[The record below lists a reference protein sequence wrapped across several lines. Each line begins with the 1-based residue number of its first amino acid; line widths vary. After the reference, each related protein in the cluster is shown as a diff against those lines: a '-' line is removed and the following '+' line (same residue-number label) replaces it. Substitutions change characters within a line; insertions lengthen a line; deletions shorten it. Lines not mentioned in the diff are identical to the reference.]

1 MKLFY
6 RHYGEG
12 QPVII
17 LHGILGISDNWV
29 TIGRK
34 LAEKFE
40 VYIPDQRNH
49 GQSPH
54 SDTFSYYTLADDLFE
69 FLEDHQLSRPILIG
83 HSMGGKVAMNFTL
96 EHPHRI
102 EKLIVVDISIRSY
115 PARQQH
121 LDIMDAMLS
130 VDFDQFSTREGIEK
144 KIREK
149 IISPAVSGF
158 ILKNLYKIGRN
169 RFAWRLNIKS
179 IYQNIENVFEGVD
192 LPYTTDIPALFIK
205 GGGSDYILEDDYSL
219 ILKKFPRAKFHTI
232 ENASHWVHADQP
244 EELCKT
250 LSDFLEKKCEF
261 SGGMS

>member
-29 TIGRK
+29 TIGRR

-54 SDTFSYYTLADDLFE
+54 SDTFNYYALTEDLHE
-69 FLEDHQLSRPILIG
+69 FIEDHQLTKPVLIG
-83 HSMGGKVAMNFTL
+83 HSMGGKVAMNYTL

-102 EKLIVVDISIRSY
+102 DKLIVVDISVRNY
-115 PARQQH
+115 PARRQH
-121 LDIMDAMLS
+121 LEIMDAMLS
-130 VDFDQFSTREGIEK
+130 VDFDQQHTREGIEK
-144 KIREK
+144 IIRER
-149 IISPAVSGF
+149 IVSPAIAGF
-158 ILKNLYKIGRN
+158 ILKNLYRIGRN

-179 IYQNIENVFEGVD
+179 IYTNIENVFEGVE
-192 LPYTTDIPALFIK
+192 LPYSSDVPAVFIK
-205 GGGSDYILEDDYSL
+205 GGASDYIPDEDYPL
-219 ILKKFPRAKFHTI
+219 ILKKFPKAKFHTI
-232 ENASHWVHADQP
+232 ENASHWVHADAP
-244 EELCKT
+244 DELCKT

-261 SGGMS
+261 SSGST

>member
-29 TIGRK
+29 TIGRR

-40 VYIPDQRNH
+40 VFIPDQRNH

-54 SDTFSYYTLADDLFE
+54 SDTFSYYALTNDLFE
-69 FLEDHQLSRPILIG
+69 FIEDHQLSKPILIG
-83 HSMGGKVAMNFTL
+83 HSMGGKVAMNFAL

-102 EKLIVVDISIRSY
+102 EKLIVVDISVRSY

-121 LDIMDAMLS
+121 LDIMEAMLS
-130 VDFDQFSTREGIEK
+130 VDFDQYSTREGIEK
-144 KIREK
+144 IIHEK
-149 IISPAVSGF
+149 INSPAIAGF
-158 ILKNLYKIGRN
+158 ILKNLYRISRN

-179 IYQNIENVFEGVD
+179 IYTNIENVFEGVE
-192 LPYTTDIPALFIK
+192 LPYSSDVPSLFIK
-205 GGGSDYILEDDYSL
+205 GGVSDYIPEEDYPL
-219 ILKKFPRAKFHTI
+219 ILKKFPNARFHKI
-232 ENASHWVHADQP
+232 ENASHWVHADAP
-244 EELCKT
+244 DELCKT
-250 LSDFLEKKCEF
+250 LSEFLEKKCEF
-261 SGGMS
+261 SAGQS

>member
-29 TIGRK
+29 TIGRR

-40 VYIPDQRNH
+40 VFIPDQRNH

-54 SDTFSYYTLADDLFE
+54 SDTFSYYALVDDLFE
-69 FLEDHQLSRPILIG
+69 FIEDHQLSKPILIG
-83 HSMGGKVAMNFTL
+83 HSMGGKVAMNYTL

-102 EKLIVVDISIRSY
+102 DKLIVVDISVRNY
-115 PARQQH
+115 PARRQH

-130 VDFDQFSTREGIEK
+130 VDFDQLFTREEI
-144 KIREK
+144 EK
-149 IISPAVSGF
+149 IISEKIKSASIAGF
-158 ILKNLYKIGRN
+158 IMKNLYRIGKN
-169 RFAWRLNIKS
+169 RLAWRLNLKS

-192 LPYTTDIPALFIK
+192 LPYTSDIPTLFIK
-205 GGGSDYILEDDYSL
+205 GGASDYILEEDVPL
-219 ILKKFPRAKFHTI
+219 ILQKFPNAIFKTI
-232 ENASHWVHADQP
+232 ENASHWVHADAP
-244 EELCKT
+244 DELCKAF
-250 LSDFLEKKCEF
+250 SEFLRKDCEF
-261 SGGMS
+261 SGS